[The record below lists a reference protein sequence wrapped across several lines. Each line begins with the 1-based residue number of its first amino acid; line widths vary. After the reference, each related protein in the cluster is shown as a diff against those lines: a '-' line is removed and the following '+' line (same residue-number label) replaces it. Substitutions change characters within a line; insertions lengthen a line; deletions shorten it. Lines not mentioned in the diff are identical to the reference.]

1 MTSLRVSNPE
11 MLPPI
16 LNVVPAKLVRGE
28 RTLSV
33 VEKAERLA
41 HFPLV
46 RSILATDYVLIEHR
60 GHNAMMTG

>member
-1 MTSLRVSNPE
+1 MISLCVSNPE